1 MSVGLLKKNIY
12 NYSERVLKYST
23 LQLRISVRK
32 HLRKNYFPV
41 LHRLFEIV
49 EEEGILLNCFY

>member
-1 MSVGLLKKNIY
+1 MSVGLLKKNI
-12 NYSERVLKYST
+12 NNFSERLLKYST

-32 HLRKNYFPV
+32 HLRKNYIPV
-41 LHRLFEIV
+41 LHKFLEIV